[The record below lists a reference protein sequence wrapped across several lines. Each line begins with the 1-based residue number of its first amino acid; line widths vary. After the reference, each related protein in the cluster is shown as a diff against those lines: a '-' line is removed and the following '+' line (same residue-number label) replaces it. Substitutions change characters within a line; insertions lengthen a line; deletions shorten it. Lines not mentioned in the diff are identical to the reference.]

1 MIKFGNY
8 FRCQISRHYSS
19 SYKWSYVSGPSDL
32 PLTGSTLG
40 QVIDHSAEKFG
51 NQIALTSMHQG
62 PLRHSRPENL
72 KSPGKKTREI
82 K

>member
-1 MIKFGNY
+1 MTMIKFGNY

-40 QVIDHSAEKFG
+40 QVIDHSAEKYG
-51 NQIALTSMHQG
+51 TQIALTSMHQG
-62 PLRHSRPENL
+62 TVGQKIL
-72 KSPGKKTREI
+72 KSPDQTNS
-82 K
+82 